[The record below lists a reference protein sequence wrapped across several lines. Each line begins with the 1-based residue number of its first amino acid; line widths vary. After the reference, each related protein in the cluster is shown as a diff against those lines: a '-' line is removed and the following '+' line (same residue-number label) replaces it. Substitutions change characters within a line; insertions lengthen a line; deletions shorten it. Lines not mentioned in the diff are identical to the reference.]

1 MRWEKALINPDAT
14 LEQALKSI
22 NIASTQMAL
31 VVDEGG
37 HLLGTLSDGDVR
49 RALLAGKDLTEN
61 VQNCMNIKPTVA
73 NISDS
78 RLSML
83 NVMRQC
89 SLHQLPITDAAGKVI
104 GLKRIDD
111 LLSTDQYENW
121 VVIMAGGLGSRLKN
135 LTKNT
140 PKPMLAIGNKPLLE
154 NIIENFVAQGFKNI
168 WIAVNYHAN
177 QIIDYF
183 GNGEKF
189 GVNIKYL
196 QESKR
201 MGTAGA
207 LSLLPTPDLP
217 VLISNADLLTKINYA
232 SLIADHTRKCASA
245 TMVVREQEFQIPFG
259 VVKII
264 NDKIISIEEK
274 PVNNVF
280 VNAGVYV
287 LSPQSISNVPQNSF
301 IDMPDL
307 ISTLLE
313 KNQFVNCYQTN
324 EYWLDIGRY
333 EDLQQAHID
342 YKKVL

>member
-1 MRWEKALINPDAT
+1 MKWEKALINPDAT

-154 NIIENFVAQGFKNI
+154 NIIENFIAQGFKNI

>member
-1 MRWEKALINPDAT
+1 
-14 LEQALKSI
+14 
-22 NIASTQMAL
+22 
-31 VVDEGG
+31 
-37 HLLGTLSDGDVR
+37 
-49 RALLAGKDLTEN
+49 
-61 VQNCMNIKPTVA
+61 
-73 NISDS
+73 
-78 RLSML
+78 
-83 NVMRQC
+83 
-89 SLHQLPITDAAGKVI
+89 
-104 GLKRIDD
+104 
-111 LLSTDQYENW
+111 
-121 VVIMAGGLGSRLKN
+121 
-135 LTKNT
+135 
-140 PKPMLAIGNKPLLE
+140 
-154 NIIENFVAQGFKNI
+154 
-168 WIAVNYHAN
+168 
-177 QIIDYF
+177 
-183 GNGEKF
+183 
-189 GVNIKYL
+189 
-196 QESKR
+196 